1 MGVGRLSQ
9 PNNGVIK
16 CTVHKGRDR
25 EKGTQ
30 KLHFE
35 LQDLLEE
42 TGGVSRGRGWWGQK
56 VLFCIYPGVLDTN
69 IKKNMKNVRIYMA
82 RTAKGEVRDKKE
94 APPPNSVPHTLESY
108 LKEKESQKFSCSYS
122 GKLLQ
127 TRGDQ
132 FFFIPH
138 ALESYLN
145 QEETKNYIPHAL
157 ESYLKQEETKKLIP
171 HSLGSYLKQEE
182 TKHSV
187 PHTLQGSLKEKE
199 T

>member
-94 APPPNSVPHTLESY
+94 APPPPILFLILWKATSKKRSPKNSLAHTLGSY
-108 LKEKESQKFSCSYS
+108 F
-122 GKLLQ
+122 
-127 TRGDQ
+127 
-132 FFFIPH
+132 
-138 ALESYLN
+138 
-145 QEETKNYIPHAL
+145 
-157 ESYLKQEETKKLIP
+157 KQEETNFFLFLMLWKAT
-171 HSLGSYLKQEE
+171 S
-182 TKHSV
+182 TKRR
-187 PHTLQGSLKEKE
+187 PKN
-199 T
+199 